1 MRREPHDILGI
12 DRHATRD
19 EARRAWRRAAK
30 QLHPDA
36 NGGEDK
42 EGRFAEL
49 LSLREWAERS
59 EQPSI
64 PLMTVSA
71 SLPLLLRGG
80 RLEKPSQARERCPVC
95 SGAGTLT
102 KRSCPAC
109 GGAGSHLRTGTI
121 TADIPKGT
129 MDGAILPG
137 TFSFPGISAAVDIRI
152 EEEPH
157 PAFKRRGLDLIG
169 RIVLPARL
177 ARKGGI
183 VEIEGPDGAQHR
195 LDIPAN
201 TSTGHQIPFCGLG
214 IVHPDDRSRG
224 ALVLDVIVA
233 APRRSVARLKRP
245 RFRIPSFFA
254 MLSRR

>member
-1 MRREPHDILGI
+1 MRRNPHDILGI
-12 DRHATRD
+12 DRHATQD
-19 EARRAWRRAAK
+19 EARRAWRHIAK
-30 QLHPDA
+30 RLHPDV

-42 EGRFAEL
+42 DGRFAEL
-49 LSLREWAERS
+49 LTLKEWVERP
-59 EQPSI
+59 ERPSI

-71 SLPLLLRGG
+71 PLPLLLRGG
-80 RLEKPSQARERCPVC
+80 QLKKPFQARERCLVC

-102 KRSCPAC
+102 NRSCPAC
-109 GGAGSHLRTGTI
+109 GGAGSQLRTGTI
-121 TADIPKGT
+121 TADIPKGA
-129 MDGAILPG
+129 MDGAVLPG
-137 TFSFPGISAAVDIRI
+137 TFSFSDISVPVDIRI

-169 RIVLPARL
+169 RIVLPARI
-177 ARKGGI
+177 AKKGGI

-214 IVHPDDRSRG
+214 IVHPDDLSRG

-233 APRRSVARLKRP
+233 APRWPWARLKLP
-245 RFRIPSFFA
+245 RLRTPSFFA
-254 MLSRR
+254 ILSRR